1 MEPSLHVGKH
11 ALERVL
17 VLFNLH
23 ASCVDLMEVDFT
35 GSKDSEIRYTKV
47 RVYRRQHSAATQK
60 YY

>member
-1 MEPSLHVGKH
+1 MKPLLHVGKH

-17 VLFNLH
+17 VLFNHH

-47 RVYRRQHSAATQK
+47 RVYRRQPSAATQK